1 MCKDQYGRFET
12 QAEQEFDGKM
22 YYWRKYD
29 NNARIKAL
37 GGQYANYC
45 EDGRIKFYRNEYIR
59 DKAFPKF
66 VEEGITD
73 K

>member
-1 MCKDQYGRFET
+1 MYKDQYGRFET

-22 YYWRKYD
+22 YYWRKYE
-29 NNARIKAL
+29 NNARIKSL

-66 VEEGITD
+66 VDEGE
-73 K
+73 KL

>member
-1 MCKDQYGRFET
+1 MYKDQYGRFEP

-29 NNARIKAL
+29 NNPKIKSL

-45 EDGRIKFYRNEYIR
+45 EDGRIKFYRNEYIK

-66 VEEGITD
+66 VEEG